1 MLFMSLYFVS
11 ATSEQFIVQICNVIS
26 SECSDVGQL
35 LAYEVDDKGG
45 ISKIIIHRN
54 IPYSYANELIRAL
67 NIFLPRDLDGVPI
80 DLPLSRRTKKGNRIY
95 EILENSHENGF
106 ERSLLTEFKN
116 LKKFKHIFTE
126 DLSSSSS
133 ECSPVPSP
141 RARKRVFN

>member
-11 ATSEQFIVQICNVIS
+11 ATGKQFVVQICNVIS

-54 IPYSYANELIRAL
+54 IPYSYANKLIRAL
-67 NIFLPRDLDGVPI
+67 NIFLSRDLDGIPI
-80 DLPLSRRTKKGNRIY
+80 DIPLSRRTEKENRIY

-106 ERSLLTEFKN
+106 ERNLLREFIN
-116 LKKFKHIFTE
+116 LKKLIIS
-126 DLSSSSS
+126 L
-133 ECSPVPSP
+133 
-141 RARKRVFN
+141 RKI